1 MHFSDEGIKTQ
12 ALSTNS
18 AVMDSDQLENDD
30 QRIGYHQGALETL
43 SKERQ
48 ELTRILQIVE
58 QLMQMHIGEL
68 QDLGV
73 DITEDDVD
81 EDDEQPPEKD
91 EPIEDLLD

>member
-1 MHFSDEGIKTQ
+1 
-12 ALSTNS
+12 
-18 AVMDSDQLENDD
+18 MDSDELANDD
-30 QRIGYHQGALETL
+30 ERIGYHKGALETL

-73 DITEDDVD
+73 DITESDVD
-81 EDDEQPPEKD
+81 DDDDDPPEKD
-91 EPIEDLLD
+91 QPIEDLLD

>member
-1 MHFSDEGIKTQ
+1 
-12 ALSTNS
+12 
-18 AVMDSDQLENDD
+18 MDSDQLENDD

-73 DITEDDVD
+73 DITEGDV
-81 EDDEQPPEKD
+81 EDDEEPPEKD